1 MSCRRAFSIYWP
13 CPSGRWCRASNFA
26 LWLGLVVLLCVL
38 APIGSFGAEAD
49 PKFKAGEELLDAGRI
64 TQAEE
69 FAAKAL
75 KEEPKSA
82 AALDFDARVKFYQ
95 GRYAEALAILNRALA
110 IDSSNQR
117 RQALKLFSQLTLD
130 VHKSLKPF
138 ESAHFVLFADEKR
151 DGILVPYAL
160 DTLEKTYQTTGAELG
175 FFPKKKSA
183 SKSPRMRPASMRF
196 PLCRCVISR
205 KPAPSASASS
215 IS

>member
-1 MSCRRAFSIYWP
+1 VSCRRAFFNYRALSL
-13 CPSGRWCRASNFA
+13 GRRCQRSS
-26 LWLGLVVLLCVL
+26 LRLSLGLLTVLFCVLLPL
-38 APIGSFGAEAD
+38 RSFAAETD
-49 PKFKAGEELLDAGRI
+49 PKFKPGEELLDAGRI
-64 TQAEE
+64 AQAEE

-75 KEEPKSA
+75 KEEPKSP

-95 GRYAEALAILNRALA
+95 GRYAEALAIVDRALA

-175 FFPKKKSA
+175 FFPNEKVQCDFHSLA
-183 SKSPRMRPASMRF
+183 A
-196 PLCRCVISR
+196 
-205 KPAPSASASS
+205 
-215 IS
+215 